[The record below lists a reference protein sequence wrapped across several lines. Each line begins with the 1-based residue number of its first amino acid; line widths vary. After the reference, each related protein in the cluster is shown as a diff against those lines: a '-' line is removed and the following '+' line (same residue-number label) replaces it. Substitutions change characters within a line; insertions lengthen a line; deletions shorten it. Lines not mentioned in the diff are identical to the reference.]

1 MAVPGTLEEFQRRW
15 EEFCAG
21 LTHEEIVDTLGL
33 VPYAVSEDSLSFA
46 MPLVDRLRQAGGM
59 FSATALFGA
68 ADITG
73 TYLALQFLSEEGKF
87 PLAIQASTNFLANT
101 TQGTAV
107 ATARL
112 LRAGRTVTV
121 AQVSVTDT
129 AGKHLAE
136 ATFTYALK

>member
-1 MAVPGTLEEFQRRW
+1 MAVPGTFEEFQRRW

-46 MPLVDRLRQAGGM
+46 MPLADRLRQAGGM

-73 TYLALQFLSEEGKF
+73 TWNRPISAVGSDAVKPMIKAPNCDACTATKAAGSLL
-87 PLAIQASTNFLANT
+87 PTNSSRHISR
-101 TQGTAV
+101 V
-107 ATARL
+107 P
-112 LRAGRTVTV
+112 
-121 AQVSVTDT
+121 S
-129 AGKHLAE
+129 
-136 ATFTYALK
+136 